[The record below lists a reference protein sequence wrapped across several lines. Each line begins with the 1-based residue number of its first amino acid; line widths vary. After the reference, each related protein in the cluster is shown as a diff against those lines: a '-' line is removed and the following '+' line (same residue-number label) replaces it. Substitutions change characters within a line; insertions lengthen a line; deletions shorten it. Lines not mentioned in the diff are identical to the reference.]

1 MLVLPKAEPLKPKG
15 TDDSLSKWVVLL
27 LLCPAHLMEG
37 LGNGLTHLADEYTP
51 LAKLWFG
58 SQLPVNVSSE
68 QT

>member
-15 TDDSLSKWVVLL
+15 TDDSLSDWVVLL
-27 LLCPAHLMEG
+27 LLCPAHLIEG
-37 LGNGLTHLADEYTP
+37 LGNGLTHLADECTP
-51 LAKLWFG
+51 LG